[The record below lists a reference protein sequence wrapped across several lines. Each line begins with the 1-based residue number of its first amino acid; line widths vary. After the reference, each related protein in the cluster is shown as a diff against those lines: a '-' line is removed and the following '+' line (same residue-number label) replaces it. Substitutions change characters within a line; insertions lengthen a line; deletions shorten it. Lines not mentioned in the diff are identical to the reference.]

1 MDLSRYQ
8 MHLLREDAVSALYRA
23 TSREDGSTLLL
34 VTAASPDTVGECH
47 PRFEHVLSLADRL
60 DEKWAATPL
69 SLERHDGREFLVL
82 QDRGG
87 HSLYA
92 ELGRP
97 FEIGRFLAVA
107 THAAAAVRQ
116 VHERGLIHRDL
127 RPDRFLADDVG
138 RVWLLGFGKAGP
150 QTNVCELPATA
161 RGMADSLPYVSPEQT
176 GRMKRPVDNR
186 SDLYSLGVVFYQMLT
201 GELPFMASDATEWV
215 HSHVARRPIPP
226 RERNEA
232 VPSVLEAIVLKLLSK
247 NSDDRYQTAAGLVS
261 DLRRCVDSWN
271 STGALEDFEIGAADG
286 ADRLHVP
293 DRLYGRSAETET
305 MASAFDFVR
314 SEGGKAVAL
323 VSGPTGVGKS
333 SLIRELRKLFNS
345 NGCMFASGKF
355 DQYTRDIPYATIAQ
369 AFRGLVRQILAS
381 GEHELARWRTNLLA
395 SLGPNAQLIINL
407 IPELALVIGE
417 QPRAPEM
424 QPHEAK
430 ARFNLVFQR
439 FIEVFAR
446 AEHPLV
452 MFIDDVQWLD
462 VATVELI
469 ETITLDDHVRHLFL
483 ICAYRDDE
491 VQDGHPLLGAR
502 EALRNGTCRF
512 EEVKLGPLNEA
523 EIAQLLS
530 DMLRREVGS
539 VVSLAELVGQKTGG
553 NPFFVLHFLEAL
565 ELEGQ
570 LGFDQKIGEWTW
582 DESRISAT
590 RITDNVADLVVSK
603 LGRLPSRALEIVKL
617 MSCLGNGA
625 SAAILATVTG
635 KTQLQ
640 ISEILDEA
648 VAGGLLFQADDDFV
662 LVHDRVQEEAY
673 RMIPEDERPEIHF
686 RIGQALLSNLAPH
699 VLRNRIF
706 QVADQLARGLGQ
718 AMSGDDAVQIAD
730 AFLEAG
736 RLAKASVAYH
746 AALKYLQ
753 TGLSLLHADDW
764 NQYELR
770 FSLELQRAECEFLT
784 GDHGLAEAHLVELA
798 VHARNR
804 VDSGAVVGLRSSL
817 YLTLGDQDKAVEV
830 ALEYL
835 RDFGIEWSA
844 HPTDGE
850 VRAGVDDLYR
860 QLAGRSVEGLVELP
874 KMIDPD
880 WLAAMEVLAYTIL
893 PAIVTDRNLEDLIYA
908 QMVSLSL
915 NYGNCDASCY
925 AYVSVIIPLGL
936 RFGDY
941 ETGRQFGN
949 LGIQLVD
956 GKGLDRFKARV
967 YACYGCFVVPWTQHL
982 PVSEHYSRQA
992 MAVAVAAADMV
1003 FSVAPGQALASHL
1016 LVSGVPLEMVQ
1027 KDAQSFLVAATRTGF
1042 ALAADGA
1049 VAQLLLIRELRGVD
1063 RPEAGEAL
1071 PDIALFED
1079 YLREAG
1085 ERLKIVSEWHWIYR
1099 MQARFLSGDYSG
1111 VIEAARLTAGAVH
1124 VRSFI
1129 EIAEFHFYQALAHA
1143 ALTTDATGSD
1153 RASHLAAI
1161 RDHQIQIEVWA
1172 RSSPENFANRSLLLG
1187 AEVARLND
1195 GPLEALKLYEQAAAS
1210 AHQYGFVQNEGLA
1223 NELAAR
1229 CCSYLGLKATA
1240 DNFLRSARSCYL
1252 RWGALAKV
1260 RQLDAACPSLLEQGD
1275 RANGVLAESQPLD
1288 MVAVFTM
1295 SQAVSGEILLDRLIE
1310 RLMVTVLEH
1319 SGAVRGLLLLPKD
1332 AQMQI
1337 VAEALTDD
1345 HGISVRLDN
1354 FRRSLPE
1361 TVLAYVT
1368 RTQEVVILD
1377 GILNDSFASDP
1388 YFRDAPSGS
1397 ILCVPIVKLKRMVG
1411 VLFLENGLSTNLFT
1425 QEQVAV
1431 LELLASQ
1438 AAISLEN
1445 AELYQAA
1452 RDTQEKARRAA
1463 EELRLAYDMIP
1474 ALAWTSDINGTLL
1487 SFNKQWYD
1495 FTGMTREQPM
1505 GDGWA
1510 QAIHPEDIGKVQRKW
1525 AEVLDT
1531 GEAGEIEARMI
1542 RSDGAVRSFLIRA
1555 TPMRDEH
1562 GAIIKW
1568 YGTNID
1574 IDDLKRMEEAQS
1586 LLARAGRLT
1595 ALGELTASIAH
1606 EVNQPLMAIVMNA
1619 ATCLKWLS
1627 EDQID
1632 VGEAREAAERIIRD
1646 GHRAGDVIASIRAL
1660 SRKAPLSME
1669 ILGVNAMIESVIVLT
1684 RGELQRQGIVLSTEL
1699 DPGAGEVVGDRIQL
1713 QQVVLNLILNA
1724 AEAMASTA
1732 GGKRLLHLRTERRND
1747 GKALIVVADSGAGVD
1762 PLKSDQI
1769 FDAFFTTKEAGLGMG
1784 LSICRSIVE
1793 AHGGTLWVTP
1803 NEPTGSVFSFTLK
1816 GSGVVH
1822 N

>member
-8 MHLLREDAVSALYRA
+8 MHLLRQDAVSALYRA
-23 TSREDGSTLLL
+23 TSSDGGAPLLL
-34 VTAASPDTVGECH
+34 VTAASPDTVSECH
-47 PRFEHVLSLADRL
+47 PRFEYVLSLADRL
-60 DEKWAATPL
+60 DQKWAATPL

-82 QDRGG
+82 QDKGG
-87 HSLYA
+87 LPLTA

-97 FEIGRFLAVA
+97 FELGRFLAVA
-107 THAAAAVRQ
+107 TNAAAAVRQ

-127 RPDRFLADDVG
+127 RADRFLADDLG

-176 GRMKRPVDNR
+176 GRMKRPVDSR

-201 GELPFMASDATEWV
+201 GELPFMATDATEWI

-232 VPSVLEAIVLKLLSK
+232 VPPVLESIVLKLLSK
-247 NSDDRYQTAAGLVS
+247 NSDERYQTAAGLVS
-261 DLRRCVDSWN
+261 DLRRCLDSWN
-271 STGALEDFEIGAADG
+271 STGALEDFEVGTADG
-286 ADRLHVP
+286 ADRLNVP
-293 DRLYGRSAETET
+293 DRLYGRSTEMETI
-305 MASAFDFVR
+305 ASAFDFVR

-333 SLIRELRKLFNS
+333 SLIRELRKLIS
-345 NGCMFASGKF
+345 SSECMFASGKF

-369 AFRGLVRQILAS
+369 AFRGLVRQILAL
-381 GEHELARWRTNLLA
+381 GESELGRWRTTLLA
-395 SLGPNAQLIINL
+395 SLGPNAQLMINL

-417 QPRAPEM
+417 QPPAPEL

-452 MFIDDVQWLD
+452 LFIDDVQWLD
-462 VATVELI
+462 VATIELI
-469 ETITLDDHVRHLFL
+469 KTITLDDHVRHLFL
-483 ICAYRDDE
+483 IFAYRDDE
-491 VQDGHPLLGAR
+491 VQAGHPVLGAR
-502 EALRNGTCRF
+502 EALRNGIRHF
-512 EEVKLGPLNEA
+512 EEVKLGPLDEA
-523 EIAQLLS
+523 EIAQLLA
-530 DMLRREVGS
+530 DILRREIGS
-539 VVSLAELVGQKTGG
+539 VAFLAQLVGQKTGG

-570 LGFDQKIGEWTW
+570 LAFDQKRGEWTW

-625 SAAILATVTG
+625 SAEIIAVITG
-635 KTQLQ
+635 KTQQQ
-640 ISEILDEA
+640 IAEILQEA
-648 VAGGLLFQADDDFV
+648 VAGGLLFRSEDDFV

-673 RMIPEDERPEIHF
+673 RMIPQAERPEIHF
-686 RIGQALLSNLAPH
+686 RIGQALLSNLPPDA
-699 VLRNRIF
+699 LKTRIF

-718 AMSGDDAVQIAD
+718 VLSGDESVQIAE
-730 AFLEAG
+730 AFLDAG
-736 RLAKASVAYH
+736 RLAKANVAYH
-746 AALKYLQ
+746 AALKYLR
-753 TGLSLLHADDW
+753 TGLSLLGDDAW
-764 NQYELR
+764 EQYDLR
-770 FSLELQRAECEFLT
+770 FALELQQAECEFLT
-784 GDHGLAEAHLVELA
+784 GEHAVAETHLGGLAA
-798 VHARNR
+798 HARNR
-804 VDSGAVVGLRSSL
+804 VDRGAVVGLRSSL
-817 YLTLGDQDKAVEV
+817 NLTLGDQDKAVEV

-835 RDFGIEWSA
+835 RDFGIEWTA
-844 HPTDGE
+844 HPADDE
-850 VRAGVDDLYR
+850 VRAGVEELYR
-860 QLAGRSVEGLVELP
+860 QLAGRPVNKLVELP
-874 KMIDPD
+874 RMRDPD

-908 QMVSLSL
+908 KMVSLSL
-915 NYGNCDASCY
+915 SHGNCDASCY

-941 ETGRQFGN
+941 ETGKHFGK
-949 LGIQLVD
+949 LGLDLVD
-956 GKGLDRFKARV
+956 SHGLDRFKARV
-967 YACYGCFVVPWTQHL
+967 YSCYGCFVVPWTQHL
-982 PVSEHYSRQA
+982 PASEHYSRQA
-992 MAVAVAAADMV
+992 MAVAIAGADVV
-1003 FSVAPGQALASHL
+1003 FSVAPAQALVSHL
-1016 LVSGVPLEMVQ
+1016 LVGGVPLDMVQ
-1027 KDAQSFLVAATRTGF
+1027 RDAQSFLVGARRTGF
-1042 ALAADGA
+1042 SLAADGA
-1049 VAQLLLIRELRGVD
+1049 VAQLLLIRELGGFD
-1063 RPEAGEAL
+1063 RPETGDAL
-1071 PDIALFED
+1071 PEMNSFES
-1079 YLREAG
+1079 YLQEAG
-1085 ERLKIVSEWHWIYR
+1085 DRLKIVSEWHWIYR
-1099 MQARFLSGDYSG
+1099 MQARFLSGDYPG
-1111 VIEAARLTAGAVH
+1111 VLEAARRTGGAVH

-1129 EIAEFHFYQALAHA
+1129 EIAEFHFYKALAHA
-1143 ALTTDATGSD
+1143 TLATEANKAD
-1153 RASHLAAI
+1153 RVSHLEAI
-1161 RDHQIQIEVWA
+1161 RSHRVQIDAWA
-1172 RSSPENFANRSLLLG
+1172 RSSPENFTNRSLLLA
-1187 AEVARLND
+1187 AEAARLD
-1195 GPLEALKLYEQAAAS
+1195 DRQVEALQLYEEAAGS
-1210 AHQYGFVQNEGLA
+1210 ARHYGFVQNEGLA

-1229 CCSYLGLKATA
+1229 FCAHLGLRATA
-1240 DNFLRSARSCYL
+1240 DNFLRSARSCYV

-1260 RQLDAACPSLLEQGD
+1260 RQLDEQWPGLIEQTEK
-1275 RANGVLAESQPLD
+1275 ANSVLADSQPLD
-1288 MVAVFTM
+1288 MAAVFTM

-1310 RLMVTVLEH
+1310 RLMITVLEH
-1319 SGAVRGLLLLPKD
+1319 SGAVRGLLLLPRD
-1332 AQMQI
+1332 GQMQI
-1337 VAEALTDD
+1337 VAEAVTDD
-1345 HGISVRLDN
+1345 DRISVRLEN
-1354 FRRSLPE
+1354 FTRSLPE

-1377 GILNDSFASDP
+1377 GVLNDSFASDP
-1388 YFRDAPSGS
+1388 YFQDAPSTS
-1397 ILCVPIVKLKRMVG
+1397 ILCVPIVKLKQLVG

-1445 AELYQAA
+1445 AGLYQAA

-1463 EELRLAYDMIP
+1463 EELRQAYDMIP
-1474 ALAWTSDINGTLL
+1474 ALAWTSDIDGTLL
-1487 SFNKQWYD
+1487 SFNKRWYD
-1495 FTGMTREQPM
+1495 FTGLTREQSM
-1505 GDGWA
+1505 GEGWA
-1510 QAIHPEDIGKVQRKW
+1510 RAIHPEDIGKVQRKW
-1525 AEVLDT
+1525 AEVLHL
-1531 GEAGEIEARMI
+1531 GEAGEIEARMR
-1542 RSDGAVRSFLIRA
+1542 RSDGAVRTFLIRA

-1660 SRKAPLSME
+1660 ARKAPLSME
-1669 ILGVNAMIESVIVLT
+1669 ILEVNSMIESVIVLT
-1684 RGELQRQGIVLSTEL
+1684 RGELQRQGIVLSTDL
-1699 DPGAGEVVGDRIQL
+1699 DPSAGAVVGDRIQL

-1724 AEAMASTA
+1724 AEAMASVP
-1732 GGKRLLHLRTERRND
+1732 GGKRQLHLRTERRDD
-1747 GKALIVVADSGAGVD
+1747 GKVLIVVADSGTGVD
-1762 PLKSDQI
+1762 PQKSDQI

-1793 AHGGTLWVTP
+1793 AHGGTLWVAP

-1816 GSGVVH
+1816 GGAVVQT
-1822 N
+1822 